1 MMVRKNRRDFI
12 GLSLI
17 GALGAAIGRAPV
29 AAAAA
34 RDVTALGARVA
45 LLQGYGGNVTLLTGA
60 DGPLLVDGGAA
71 PHTAPL
77 LAAVAQH
84 SGSKRVPVLFNSHWH
99 PEQTGANAHLGR
111 AGARIIAH
119 ENTKLWLAN
128 DFESPWQGRHYTP
141 APREALPNDTFY
153 TTGSLVH
160 GGERVDYG
168 YVLQAHTDSDIW
180 VFLRDSNVLVV
191 SDLLAVASY
200 PVLDYV
206 TLGWIGGMVTAN
218 KTLLDLANADTRIV
232 PGIGPVQTREDLKRQ
247 LDMLLVLQER
257 LYTLLRDGRSADEML
272 AAHPTREYDARCGDP
287 ELFIRNAFQGMSAH
301 VRQIPVIV

>member
-1 MMVRKNRRDFI
+1 M
-12 GLSLI
+12 GLALA
-17 GALGAAIGRAPV
+17 GAWAAACGPTR

-34 RDVTALGARVA
+34 APAPGVTALGPRLA
-45 LLQGYGGNVTLLTGA
+45 LLRGYGGNVTLLTGPA
-60 DGPLLVDGGAA
+60 GPLLVDGGSA
-71 PHTAPL
+71 PHAAALLSAVTA
-77 LAAVAQH
+77 H
-84 SGSKRVPVLFNSHWH
+84 SGARQVPVLFNSHWH
-99 PEQTGANAHLGR
+99 PEQTGANERLGR

-119 ENTKLWLAN
+119 ENTKLWLSS
-128 DFESPWQGRHYTP
+128 DFESPWQKRHYTP
-141 APREALPNDTFY
+141 VPRAALPNDTFY

-180 VFLRDSNVLVV
+180 VFFRDANVLVA

-218 KTLLDLANADTRIV
+218 RALLDLANADTRIV
-232 PGIGPVQTREDLKRQ
+232 PGLGPVQTREDLKGQ

-287 ELFIRNAFQGMSAH
+287 ELFIRNAFRGMSAH

>member
-1 MMVRKNRRDFI
+1 M
-12 GLSLI
+12 GLALA
-17 GALGAAIGRAPV
+17 GALAAAMGRAPV

-34 RDVTALGARVA
+34 IDVTSLGARAA

-60 DGPLLVDGGAA
+60 DGPLLVDGGSA
-71 PHTAPL
+71 PHTAAL
-77 LAAVAQH
+77 LAAVVQH

-99 PEQTGANAHLGR
+99 PEQTGANERLGR

-128 DFESPWQGRHYTP
+128 DFESPWQKRHYTP

-180 VFLRDSNVLVV
+180 VFFRDSNVLVA

-218 KTLLDLANADTRIV
+218 KALMDLANADTRIV

-257 LYTLLRDGRSADEML
+257 LYTLLRDGRSAEEML

-287 ELFIRNAFQGMSAH
+287 ELFIRNAFHGMSAH

>member
-1 MMVRKNRRDFI
+1 M
-12 GLSLI
+12 GLALA
-17 GALGAAIGRAPV
+17 GALAAVVGRPS

-34 RDVTALGARVA
+34 APGVSPQGARHA
-45 LLQGYGGNVTLLTGA
+45 QLQGYGGNVTLLTSPA
-60 DGPLLVDGGAA
+60 GPLMVDGGSA
-71 PHTAPL
+71 PHAAAL
-77 LAAVAQH
+77 LSAVVVH
-84 SGSKRVPVLFNSHWH
+84 SGSKQVPVLFNSHWH
-99 PEQTGANAHLGR
+99 PEQTGANERLGR

-119 ENTKLWLAN
+119 ENTKLWLSS
-128 DFESPWQGRHYTP
+128 DFESPWQKQHYTP
-141 APREALPNDTFY
+141 APRVALPNDTFY
-153 TTGSLVH
+153 TSGSLVH

-180 VFLRDSNVLVV
+180 VFFRDANVLVA

-206 TLGWIGGMVTAN
+206 TLGWIGGLVTAN

-232 PGIGPVQTREDLKRQ
+232 PGLGPVQTREDLKGQ

-287 ELFIRNAFQGMSAH
+287 ELFIRNAFRGMSAH

>member
-1 MMVRKNRRDFI
+1 M
-12 GLSLI
+12 GL
-17 GALGAAIGRAPV
+17 ALAYAGAAACGLPGAQ
-29 AAAAA
+29 AAAATA
-34 RDVTALGARVA
+34 PGVTALGSRLA
-45 LLQGYGGNVTLLTGA
+45 LLQGYGGNVTLLTGPS
-60 DGPLLVDGGAA
+60 GPLLVDGGSA
-71 PHTAPL
+71 PHSAALLSAVTA
-77 LAAVAQH
+77 H
-84 SGSKRVPVLFNSHWH
+84 SGSRQVPVLFNSHWH
-99 PEQTGANAHLGR
+99 PEQTGANARLGR

-119 ENTKLWLAN
+119 ENTKLWLAS
-128 DFESPWQGRHYTP
+128 DFESPWQKRHYAP

-180 VFLRDSNVLVV
+180 VFFRDANVLVA

-218 KTLLDLANADTRIV
+218 RTLLDLANADTRIV
-232 PGIGPVQTREDLKRQ
+232 PGMGPVQTREDLKRQ

-257 LYTLLRDGRSADEML
+257 LYTLLRDGRSADEMV
-272 AAHPTREYDARCGDP
+272 AAQPTREYDARCGDP
-287 ELFIRNAFQGMSAH
+287 ELFIRNAFRGMSAH